1 MKVLLVADP
10 PAAERWEEHLLKQ
23 GFEVT
28 ALRADRVHT
37 VHPGVEYV
45 LAMNLNKS
53 GPHIIS
59 AAKKAGAKV
68 VHVPPSWTSAIGVM
82 RPIIEKLNSE
92 RSVLAAP
99 APIPLMQRPFA
110 NIEKQLAE
118 KRPEIKSQF
127 RKEEEPSVPEP
138 VEQKKVESP
147 TVDAAKSN
155 LFAARVHTIEEV
167 LRLDPKATY
176 RAIQKVLINKHG
188 GSIANTEVKKVRDEF
203 FKKNPLPADAKPA
216 RVLKT
221 ASSSIADRHDAASD
235 FIIQALKAGQEPTFH
250 EVVTMLR
257 KKFNGDGMSPEF
269 FDRLLAR
276 TKKHMPTPAPPALS
290 PTNVTLAA
298 QSVPTE
304 AEYLADTQALK
315 ALTDEVMRKHS
326 IPLITS
332 ELVRDELGKDKLKL
346 VMKVKRETRVI
357 HDLEV

>member
-1 MKVLLVADP
+1 MKVLLIADP
-10 PAAERWEEHLLKQ
+10 PAAERWEEHLMKQ

-59 AAKKAGAKV
+59 AAKKAGAKI

-82 RPIIEKLNSE
+82 RPIIEKLNSQK
-92 RSVLAAP
+92 SVLAAP
-99 APIPLMQRPFA
+99 APVPLMQRPFA

-127 RKEEEPSVPEP
+127 RKEEETIVPEP
-138 VEQKKVESP
+138 VEQKQDESP
-147 TVDAAKSN
+147 AVDAARADLWKVKVN
-155 LFAARVHTIEEV
+155 TIEEL

-176 RAIQKVLINKHG
+176 RAIQKVLSNKHG

-216 RVLKT
+216 RVLRT
-221 ASSSIADRHDAASD
+221 PSSLIADRHDAAAD
-235 FIIQALKAGQEPTFH
+235 FIMQELKAGKEPTFH

-257 KKFNGDGMSPEF
+257 KKFNGDGMSEEF

-276 TKKHMPTPAPPALS
+276 TKKHMPAPAPAPLTQGT
-290 PTNVTLAA
+290 PIPLAA
-298 QSVPTE
+298 HVETE
-304 AEYLADTQALK
+304 IQFQADIQALK
-315 ALTDEVMRKHS
+315 SLTDEVMKKHCIS
-326 IPLITS
+326 LITS
-332 ELVRDELGKDKLKL
+332 EMAGDKL
-346 VMKVKRETRVI
+346 VMKMKRETRVI